1 MTLHLRRIVRNRI
14 AMLHFE
20 YSANEQK
27 NMVLLKQTKN
37 SQTQRSQERKEK

>member
-27 NMVLLKQTKN
+27 NMVLLEQTKN